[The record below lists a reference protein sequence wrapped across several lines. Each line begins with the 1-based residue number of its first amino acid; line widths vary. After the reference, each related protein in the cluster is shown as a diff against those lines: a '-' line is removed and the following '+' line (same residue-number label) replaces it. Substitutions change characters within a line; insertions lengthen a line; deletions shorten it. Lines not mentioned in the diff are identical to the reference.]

1 MSNDGK
7 SPEGGGTMKK
17 ILVESCKECPAGQL
31 WCKKAQP
38 EGISPDCPL
47 PDEDEMLVTSFPITE
62 FMGES

>member
-1 MSNDGK
+1 
-7 SPEGGGTMKK
+7 MKK